1 MSNSFIKPD
10 FLENTSTNDF
20 HNEMLTELPSDID
33 TSQGNHVYNLT
44 RASALIAA
52 KTCEFIAPE
61 IIKLIFPEWSYGS
74 FLDNHAKSRNIFR
87 RAATAANGYITVTVS
102 EETTIPVGS
111 LFATAS
117 INDEPSVFYQTLEE
131 VTILKGESA
140 QVPIECTETGI
151 VGNTQAG
158 TIILVASKLTNVSA
172 VINEEDITGGTEEE
186 DDETLYARIAEY
198 DRTQGESYVGN
209 KADFKRWATSV
220 DGVGEATVLSATDDS
235 GTVTIILTDMNG
247 QPATEKLCES
257 VYNYIMKPD
266 DPYNRL
272 APVNAILVVKPPDTM
287 PICIRATIE
296 LVAGA
301 AIEDVMTAFKS
312 AVALYLPVALDDKE
326 VKYTK
331 ICNILGDTAGVNDY
345 KDVLIGAK
353 VDGAVTY
360 DTKNIPITDVQL
372 PVINEEDLILTGG
385 TV

>member
-1 MSNSFIKPD
+1 MSEEFTKPK
-10 FLENTSTNDF
+10 FLEKTSANDF
-20 HNEMLTELPSDID
+20 HNEMLAELPSNID

-44 RASALIAA
+44 RPSALIAA
-52 KTCEFIAPE
+52 KVCEFIAPE

-74 FLDNHAKSRNIFR
+74 FLDRHAKARNIFR
-87 RAATAANGYITVTVS
+87 RAATAANGYITITVS
-102 EETTIPVGS
+102 AETTIPAGS

-131 VTILKGESA
+131 VTIPKDASV

-158 TIILVASKLTNVSA
+158 TIVLVASKLTNVSA
-172 VINEEDITGGTEEE
+172 VVNEEDITGGTEEE
-186 DDETLYARIAEY
+186 DDATLYARIDEY
-198 DRTQGESYVGN
+198 DRTQGDSYVGN
-209 KADFKRWATSV
+209 IADYKRWATSV
-220 DGVGEATVLSATDDS
+220 DGVGEATILSATDDS
-235 GTVTIILTDMNG
+235 GTVTIILTDLNG
-247 QPATEKLCES
+247 DPATKGLCDS

-272 APVNAILVVKPPDTM
+272 APVNAILEVKPPDTM
-287 PICIRATIE
+287 PICIKATIE
-296 LVAGA
+296 LKAEA
-301 AIEDVMTAFKS
+301 NIQDVSSAFMAS
-312 AVALYLPVALDDKE
+312 VALYLPTALDEKE

-353 VDGAVTY
+353 VEGAVTY
-360 DTKNIPITDVQL
+360 GTSNIPITDVQL
-372 PVINEEDLILTGG
+372 PIINEEDLILTSG